1 MSAKTLIGTSGWHYK
16 HWIGNFYP
24 KEIRVSEMLSF
35 YARYFDT
42 VELNNTFYQ
51 LPVSTTVDSWRNN
64 SPSSFC
70 FAVKASRFITHMKKL
85 RDPENST
92 RRFFSGV
99 TEQLGPKIGPILF
112 QLPPRWPVNLE
123 RLATFLS
130 SLTPEYKYAFEF
142 RDKSWLTT
150 EVFDLLRK
158 HNAALCI
165 HDLGNE
171 ETPREITSDF
181 TYLRFHGPQ
190 AAKYNG
196 SYSFS
201 QLETWAQQIESWSAK
216 LAAIYVYF
224 NNDVGGWAVSN
235 ALQLQQLVDQKR
247 EVSMLPRS
255 SF

>member
-1 MSAKTLIGTSGWHYK
+1 VAAKILIGTSGWHYK

-24 KEIRVSEMLSF
+24 MDIRVSEMLSF

-51 LPVSTTVDSWRNN
+51 LPASTTVDSWRNN

-85 RDPENST
+85 KDAQDST
-92 RRFFSGV
+92 KRFFSEV
-99 TEQLGPKIGPILF
+99 TDRLDTKAGPILF
-112 QLPPRWPVNLE
+112 QLPPRWPVNSD

-130 SLTPEYKYAFEF
+130 SLPPEYKYAFEF
-142 RDKSWLTT
+142 RDKSWLTPG
-150 EVFDLLRK
+150 VFDLLRE

-171 ETPREITSDF
+171 VTPREITSDF
-181 TYLRFHGPQ
+181 TYLRFHGPR
-190 AAKYNG
+190 AAKYSG

-201 QLETWAQQIESWSAK
+201 QLETWAQQIDNWCAN

-224 NNDVGGWAVSN
+224 NNDAGGWAVSN
-235 ALQLQQLVDQKR
+235 ALQLQRLVDQKR
-247 EVSMLPRS
+247 DALVLPRG